1 MTTSTTTT
9 HPVPQVTFPGQAA
22 APPGP
27 DDLMPMYLMHHAFR
41 RDLGAFAAA
50 VAGTPVADRRRW
62 GRLGRRWA
70 GFARVLHLHHEGEDD
85 ILWPLLLSRVDA
97 AGDAAGRATLEAMEA
112 EHDEI
117 DPLLAG
123 CAAGL
128 ADLAAGADADARAAL
143 VVRMAAARERLG
155 HHLGHEESEA
165 MALVQLHLTP
175 AEWEAM
181 HPEFGRHYTTRDAL
195 FALPWVLHG
204 VPADLRPQALAFV
217 GTGAALVWRLL
228 LRVPFALR
236 ERRSFGPTAH
246 RDTSRA

>member
-1 MTTSTTTT
+1 MTLPTTTSAHPTG
-9 HPVPQVTFPGQAA
+9 PVPQVTFPGQAA

-41 RDLGAFAAA
+41 RDLAAFAVA
-50 VAGTPVADRRRW
+50 VATTGVNDRRRW
-62 GRLGRRWA
+62 RRLGRRWDS
-70 GFARVLHLHHEGEDD
+70 FARILHLHHQGEDD
-85 ILWPLLLSRVDA
+85 VLWPLLLGKVDA
-97 AGDAAGRATLEAMEA
+97 AGDATGRATLEAMEA

-128 ADLAAGADADARAAL
+128 AALAAGSDADTRAAL
-143 VVRMAAARERLG
+143 VVRTAATRERLG

-165 MALVQLHLTP
+165 MALVQRHLTP

-195 FALPWVLHG
+195 FALPWVLRG
-204 VPADLRPQALAFV
+204 VPAELRPAALAFI
-217 GTGAALVWRLL
+217 GPGATLAWRLL
-228 LRVPFALR
+228 LRVPFAVR
-236 ERRSFGPTAH
+236 ERREFGA
-246 RDTSRA
+246 SRA